1 VSFKNSFAPSRRDSP
16 VVSRRSSFARAGL
29 LWRSL
34 VLGSLCFG
42 SAFPQTQQQSKP
54 QQKDD
59 EEVVT
64 VRSHLVNVDVTV
76 KDKKGNFVN
85 DLKAEDFEVFEN
97 GVRQKVEFFN
107 PPLSGGG
114 ALAAATPN
122 GEASRPGVAVASA
135 SRAQAGMPRN
145 VISLVLDGL
154 TTDTA
159 NMKRVRDGAVK
170 YIKEQVTDGDQV
182 ALFAVTGG
190 LQLLQP
196 FTNDKAKLLAAVDRA
211 SDASTVSKGFE
222 MRDIQE
228 NIAQLR
234 EKADGFDTHSAT
246 SATSQGGA
254 EALMAAMIA
263 ERVLQEYLRL
273 RTALGLQQARP
284 ILAALAAICEAQ
296 RTIPGKKTLVLFSE
310 GFVSPEVLDWQVQS
324 TVDIA
329 NRANVAI
336 YVIDAAG
343 LKGGTPQSGSYV
355 PPSPL
360 QGLAAVGRPESRA
373 HTEGGENEFDQSRFE
388 GNNRE
393 HDILFR
399 ISGDTGGKFVRG
411 TNDIARGLERIDQEI
426 RSRYT
431 LAYQS
436 TDPNFDGSFRKLK
449 IEVRRPDTQVIARA
463 GYYAIAPDQ
472 IVPLSPEEKKMLA
485 GVLAPES
492 NSTLPVFVGLSAFRS
507 QGGHYVVPLALEVP
521 HDAVKFEQRAD
532 RRRMQLDVLVVVRE
546 GQDRVLSRLGG
557 SFDVLLT
564 QEQYQSVVEN
574 NVFYRQDVE
583 LAPGAYN
590 VDLVVRDRLS
600 GKTAAR
606 REKLVLPEA
615 GADFSMTEAVLSR
628 HVEPVKQAP
637 APNASAPADVLSH
650 GGALISPLPSREF
663 RASDNLIIFFDLYN
677 AAPDAAGKPKVLVTV
692 TLLRDGKPALKPIAY
707 DLNEAEAE
715 PVPHLT
721 FAKFITLTGL
731 QPGKYT
737 ALIEAAD
744 AVSHKRAKQE
754 AAFVITK

>member
-1 VSFKNSFAPSRRDSP
+1 MSFKNSSAPTRRDSFTRA
-16 VVSRRSSFARAGL
+16 RRTPFNGAGL

-34 VLGSLCFG
+34 VAASLAFG
-42 SAFPQTQQQSKP
+42 PALARAQQGAQQQK
-54 QQKDD
+54 QADD
-59 EEVVT
+59 EEVVK
-64 VRSHLVNVDVTV
+64 VRSHLVNVDVSV
-76 KDKKGNFVN
+76 KDKKGNYVN
-85 DLKAEDFEVFEN
+85 DLKADDFTVYEN

-107 PPLSGGG
+107 PPLAGG
-114 ALAAATPN
+114 AASPAG
-122 GEASRPGVAVASA
+122 GEASQPAAAVAPA
-135 SRAQAGMPRN
+135 PRAQAGTPRN
-145 VISLVLDGL
+145 IISLVLDGM
-154 TTDTA
+154 TTDQA

-170 YIKEQVTDGDQV
+170 YIKEQVKEGDAV

-196 FTNDKAKLLAAVDRA
+196 FTGDKEKLLAAVDKA
-211 SDASTVSKGFE
+211 SAVSTSSKGVE

-228 NIAQLR
+228 TIAR
-234 EKADGFDTHSAT
+234 ERDAAAPLNEADPEFGGTQG
-246 SATSQGGA
+246 ATSQGAVEGV
-254 EALMAAMIA
+254 MAAMIA
-263 ERVLQEYLRL
+263 RRVAEEYVSLRSV
-273 RTALGLQQARP
+273 LGLQQARP

-296 RTIPGKKTLVLFSE
+296 RTVPGKKTLVLFSE

-324 TVDIA
+324 TIDIA
-329 NRANVAI
+329 NRADVAI
-336 YVIDAAG
+336 YIIDAAG
-343 LKGGTPQSGSYV
+343 LKAGTPQSGAYV

-360 QGLAAVGRPESRA
+360 QGIGALSRSESRGRP
-373 HTEGGENEFDQSRFE
+373 EGGENEFDQARFE
-388 GNNRE
+388 GNERE

-436 TDPNFDGSFRKLK
+436 TDPNFDGSFRKIK
-449 IEVRRPDTQVIARA
+449 IEVRRPDAQVVARA

-472 IVPLSPEEKKMLA
+472 VVPLSPEERKLLA
-485 GVLAPES
+485 GVLAPDA
-492 NSTLPVFVGLSAFRS
+492 NATLPVSVALSAFRS
-507 QGGHYVVPLALEVP
+507 QGGRYVVPLALEVP

-532 RRRMQLDVLVVVRE
+532 RRRMQLDVLVVFRE
-546 GQDRVLSRLGG
+546 GENKILSRLGG

-564 QEQYQSVVEN
+564 EEQYKSVVDN

-600 GKTAAR
+600 GKTAAH
-606 REKLVLPEA
+606 REKLVLPAA
-615 GADFSMTEAVLSR
+615 GGDFSMTDAVLSR
-628 HVEPVKQAP
+628 HVEPAGQTPPGAP
-637 APNASAPADVLSH
+637 ANVLSH

-677 AAPDAAGKPKVLVTV
+677 AAADAAGKPSVKVTV
-692 TLLRDGKPALKPIAY
+692 TLSRDGKPALKPIGY
-707 DLNEAEAE
+707 ELTDAEAE

-731 QPGKYT
+731 APGNYT
-737 ALIEAAD
+737 ALIEATD

-754 AAFVITK
+754 AQFVIVK

>member
-1 VSFKNSFAPSRRDSP
+1 VSFKNSFAPSRRDSL
-16 VVSRRSSFARAGL
+16 VALRRSSFVRAGL

-34 VLGSLCFG
+34 VVVSLCFG
-42 SAFPQTQQQSKP
+42 SAFPQTQQPGKP
-54 QQKDD
+54 QQKED

-97 GVRQKVEFFN
+97 GVRQQVEFFN
-107 PPLSGGG
+107 PPLSG
-114 ALAAATPN
+114 AATATTSG

-170 YIKEQVTDGDQV
+170 YIKEQVTEGDEV

-196 FTNDKAKLLAAVDRA
+196 FTNDKSKLLAAVDRA
-211 SDASTVSKGFE
+211 SNASNVSKGFE

-228 NIAQLR
+228 NIARLR
-234 EKADGFDTHSAT
+234 EKADGFDTHDAT

-426 RSRYT
+426 RARYT

-436 TDPNFDGSFRKLK
+436 TDPNFDGSFAGHRARGLL
-449 IEVRRPDTQVIARA
+449 RHRARPDRPALAGREEDARGRARA
-463 GYYAIAPDQ
+463 RI
-472 IVPLSPEEKKMLA
+472 E
-485 GVLAPES
+485 
-492 NSTLPVFVGLSAFRS
+492 
-507 QGGHYVVPLALEVP
+507 
-521 HDAVKFEQRAD
+521 
-532 RRRMQLDVLVVVRE
+532 LD
-546 GQDRVLSRLGG
+546 
-557 SFDVLLT
+557 
-564 QEQYQSVVEN
+564 
-574 NVFYRQDVE
+574 
-583 LAPGAYN
+583 APGLRRVERVSFAGRT
-590 VDLVVRDRLS
+590 LRRAARARS
-600 GKTAAR
+600 AAR
-606 REKLVLPEA
+606 RGEVRAA
-615 GADFSMTEAVLSR
+615 GRPSADAARRARRRPRGSGACSLASRRQLRRAAHTGAV
-628 HVEPVKQAP
+628 PVGRRKQR
-637 APNASAPADVLSH
+637 L
-650 GGALISPLPSREF
+650 LPSGRG
-663 RASDNLIIFFDLYN
+663 AC
-677 AAPDAAGKPKVLVTV
+677 AG
-692 TLLRDGKPALKPIAY
+692 R
-707 DLNEAEAE
+707 
-715 PVPHLT
+715 
-721 FAKFITLTGL
+721 L
-731 QPGKYT
+731 QC
-737 ALIEAAD
+737 
-744 AVSHKRAKQE
+744 
-754 AAFVITK
+754 

>member
-1 VSFKNSFAPSRRDSP
+1 MSFKNSFAPSRRDSL
-16 VVSRRSSFARAGL
+16 VVSRRGSFARAAL

-34 VLGSLCFG
+34 VVVSLCFG

-107 PPLSGGG
+107 PPLSG
-114 ALAAATPN
+114 ASTTATVSG

-170 YIKEQVTDGDQV
+170 YIKEQVTEGDEV

-211 SDASTVSKGFE
+211 SNASTVSKGFE

-360 QGLAAVGRPESRA
+360 QGIAGVGRPESRA

-472 IVPLSPEEKKMLA
+472 IVPLSPEEKKLLA

-600 GKTAAR
+600 GKTTAR

-637 APNASAPADVLSH
+637 AQPTAPADVLSH

-677 AAPDAAGKPKVLVTV
+677 AVPDAAGKPKVSVTV

-707 DLNEAEAE
+707 DLTEAEAE

-737 ALIEAAD
+737 ALIEATD
-744 AVSHKRAKQE
+744 AVSHKHAKQE
-754 AAFVITK
+754 ASFVITK